1 MCQERIIFSLIKDN
15 EIVTDF
21 VESLKESDF
30 VKEILKNDKTSLK
43 ERIVS
48 SEYYQELVDEGGQLN
63 YSQSKK

>member
-21 VESLKESDF
+21 VESLKESDL
-30 VKEILKNDKTSLK
+30 VKEILKNEKTSLK

>member
-1 MCQERIIFSLIKDN
+1 MCQERIIFSLIKDS
-15 EIVTDF
+15 EIVADI

-30 VKEILKNDKTSLK
+30 VKEILKNGKASLK
-43 ERIVS
+43 ERTVS